1 MFPNF
6 AWGTQDGNSTKNLRG
21 SDSSNNSFLATPD
34 EPIHHRHLAACGGGS
49 RGNGVCSD
57 GTCCSQYGWCGT
69 TAEHCKGTG
78 GSPCGGGNRGNGVC
92 NDGTCCSQYGW
103 CGTTAAHCGPTPPAP
118 TGSRPTPP
126 ASTPTGGGSFPI
138 NSSART
144 LTIAD
149 VQAGLDRYNSLQGG
163 NQRAT
168 QSIVD
173 QINAATRGYSVYR
186 QLALVAHTIW
196 ESGGYQFREELAA
209 INPPFTNRANY
220 QDCDWSAPGTQFPAN
235 GKFFYGR
242 GYMQLSW
249 CANYRAYGR
258 ARMVNGDPEY
268 FYKNPELVAT
278 TYAMDSA
285 AWYFDSNVK
294 DNSGSFG
301 LTTKDINGQLE
312 CNGGSARPAKRY
324 AIFEALAKK
333 VGMTGYN
340 SGGC

>member
-1 MFPNF
+1 MPLSSRKGNQPANTNFSSIRITSFIVILLIFPHS

-21 SDSSNNSFLATPD
+21 SDSSNNSFLATLD
-34 EPIHHRHLAACGGGS
+34 EPIHHRKLAACGGGN
-49 RGNGVCSD
+49 RGNGVCAD

-69 TAEHCKGTG
+69 
-78 GSPCGGGNRGNGVC
+78 S
-92 NDGTCCSQYGW
+92 
-103 CGTTAAHCGPTPPAP
+103 AAHCGPKPPTPTGSVPTPPAP
-118 TGSRPTPP
+118 TP
-126 ASTPTGGGSFPI
+126 AGGGGSPSI
-138 NSSART
+138 NSPART

-149 VQAGLDRYNSLQGG
+149 IQAGLDRYNSLQGG

-168 QSIVD
+168 QAIVD
-173 QINAATRGYSVYR
+173 KINASTRGYSLYR

-196 ESGGYQFREELAA
+196 ETGGYQFLEERDAV
-209 INPPFTNRANY
+209 NPPFTNREKY
-220 QDCDWSAPGTQFPAN
+220 QDCDWSAPGTQFPSN

-249 CANYRAYGR
+249 CANYKAYGR
-258 ARMVNGDPEY
+258 ARMVNGDPDF
-268 FYKNPELVAT
+268 FYKNPELVTT

-285 AWYFDSNVK
+285 TWYFDSNVG

-301 LTTKDINGQLE
+301 LTTKAINGDLE
-312 CNGGSARPAKRY
+312 CNGRSATPAKRF

-333 VGMTGYN
+333 VGLTGYT